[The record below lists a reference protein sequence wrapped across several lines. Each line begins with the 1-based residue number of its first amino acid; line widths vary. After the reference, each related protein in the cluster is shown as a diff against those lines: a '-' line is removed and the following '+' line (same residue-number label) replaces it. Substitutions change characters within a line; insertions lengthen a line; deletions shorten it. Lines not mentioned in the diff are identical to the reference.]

1 MPSVCFHA
9 SFKHRLRKSG
19 AKDKKLIA
27 NYVQMA
33 QKRMIHKVCAQL
45 WQVGVPWAEALKLS
59 SAAIKAANPDPKPAA
74 KGKGKGKGPA
84 KGKGRHK
91 GGGKGWGKRWRF
103 WIFNGKSSHFNL
115 KQETCQD
122 ISKPESFCFQLETF
136 LLMEIQADPFV
147 FWTRCSNHSFMRI
160 PKP

>member
-33 QKRMIHKVCAQL
+33 QKRVIHKVCAQL

-91 GGGKGWGKRWRF
+91 GGGKG
-103 WIFNGKSSHFNL
+103 
-115 KQETCQD
+115 
-122 ISKPESFCFQLETF
+122 
-136 LLMEIQADPFV
+136 
-147 FWTRCSNHSFMRI
+147 
-160 PKP
+160 